1 MTTEIEIA
9 KQKRK
14 AARAT
19 YSKTVNKLQ
28 EILAAESPDVDDLE
42 IHLDQLTE
50 KFKDLKTSDEIFLNL
65 LQKKTGITQAE
76 YEKEYE
82 IAQDYYEKLST
93 FKIKV
98 KKAIAS
104 AEKENGS
111 SASPNP
117 TWRPADGAHA
127 ATKAKQNLPEIRL
140 PQFDEDLDEDSSITP
155 EKFLHETPISSV
167 PDVDNI
173 DKSKLNKRCKY
184 IHRLRQTLRSQFRSQ
199 YLGQLRQQSITIYN
213 TQPIKVDEIVLLEDN
228 NKRRLYWNLA
238 RVLKV
243 IPGRDG
249 QIRLA
254 LIKTENSELLRPV
267 QRLYRLELENPVVK
281 TGDEPIPLTT
291 SSGRVVKTP
300 AK

>member
-140 PQFDEDLDEDSSITP
+140 PHSS
-155 EKFLHETPISSV
+155 S
-167 PDVDNI
+167 
-173 DKSKLNKRCKY
+173 KSNSWSRWAN
-184 IHRLRQTLRSQFRSQ
+184 QTCSHKNR
-199 YLGQLRQQSITIYN
+199 
-213 TQPIKVDEIVLLEDN
+213 
-228 NKRRLYWNLA
+228 
-238 RVLKV
+238 
-243 IPGRDG
+243 
-249 QIRLA
+249 
-254 LIKTENSELLRPV
+254 
-267 QRLYRLELENPVVK
+267 YRLELENPVVK

>member
-98 KKAIAS
+98 KRAIAS
-104 AEKENGS
+104 AEKDNGS

-140 PQFDEDLDEDSSITP
+140 PHSS
-155 EKFLHETPISSV
+155 S
-167 PDVDNI
+167 
-173 DKSKLNKRCKY
+173 KSNSWSRWAN
-184 IHRLRQTLRSQFRSQ
+184 QTCSHKNR
-199 YLGQLRQQSITIYN
+199 
-213 TQPIKVDEIVLLEDN
+213 
-228 NKRRLYWNLA
+228 
-238 RVLKV
+238 
-243 IPGRDG
+243 
-249 QIRLA
+249 
-254 LIKTENSELLRPV
+254 
-267 QRLYRLELENPVVK
+267 YRLELENHVVK

>member
-98 KKAIAS
+98 KRAIAS
-104 AEKENGS
+104 AEKDNGS

-140 PQFDEDLDEDSSITP
+140 PHSS
-155 EKFLHETPISSV
+155 S
-167 PDVDNI
+167 
-173 DKSKLNKRCKY
+173 KSNSWSRWAN
-184 IHRLRQTLRSQFRSQ
+184 QTCSHKNR
-199 YLGQLRQQSITIYN
+199 
-213 TQPIKVDEIVLLEDN
+213 
-228 NKRRLYWNLA
+228 
-238 RVLKV
+238 
-243 IPGRDG
+243 
-249 QIRLA
+249 
-254 LIKTENSELLRPV
+254 
-267 QRLYRLELENPVVK
+267 YRLELENPVVK
-281 TGDEPIPLTT
+281 TGDEPIPLTI

>member
-28 EILAAESPDVDDLE
+28 EILAVESPDVDDLE

-140 PQFDEDLDEDSSITP
+140 PQFDEFLQE
-155 EKFLHETPISSV
+155 EAEYLVKKFL
-167 PDVDNI
+167 N
-173 DKSKLNKRCKY
+173 
-184 IHRLRQTLRSQFRSQ
+184 
-199 YLGQLRQQSITIYN
+199 
-213 TQPIKVDEIVLLEDN
+213 DEQ
-228 NKRRLYWNLA
+228 RRLPSAEDAVKRSL
-238 RVLKV
+238 
-243 IPGRDG
+243 
-249 QIRLA
+249 
-254 LIKTENSELLRPV
+254 TFLR
-267 QRLYRLELENPVVK
+267 
-281 TGDEPIPLTT
+281 GFD
-291 SSGRVVKTP
+291 
-300 AK
+300 

>member
-1 MTTEIEIA
+1 QKRKWKMTTEIEIA

-98 KKAIAS
+98 KRAIAS
-104 AEKENGS
+104 AEKDNGS

-140 PQFDEDLDEDSSITP
+140 PHSS
-155 EKFLHETPISSV
+155 S
-167 PDVDNI
+167 
-173 DKSKLNKRCKY
+173 KSNSWSRWAN
-184 IHRLRQTLRSQFRSQ
+184 QTCSHKNR
-199 YLGQLRQQSITIYN
+199 
-213 TQPIKVDEIVLLEDN
+213 
-228 NKRRLYWNLA
+228 
-238 RVLKV
+238 
-243 IPGRDG
+243 
-249 QIRLA
+249 
-254 LIKTENSELLRPV
+254 
-267 QRLYRLELENPVVK
+267 YRLELENPVVK

>member
-1 MTTEIEIA
+1 MTTEMEIP

-42 IHLDQLTE
+42 IQLDQLTE

-65 LQKKTGITQAE
+65 LQKKAGITQAE

-127 ATKAKQNLPEIRL
+127 ATKAKRNLPEIRL
-140 PQFDEDLDEDSSITP
+140 PQFDG
-155 EKFLHETPISSV
+155 K
-167 PDVDNI
+167 
-173 DKSKLNKRCKY
+173 
-184 IHRLRQTLRSQFRSQ
+184 
-199 YLGQLRQQSITIYN
+199 LRQQSIKIYN

-228 NKRRLYWNLA
+228 NKRRSYWNLA

>member
-1 MTTEIEIA
+1 MTSEIEIA

-65 LQKKTGITQAE
+65 LQKKTGITQVE

-93 FKIKV
+93 FNIKV

-140 PQFDEDLDEDSSITP
+140 PQFD
-155 EKFLHETPISSV
+155 
-167 PDVDNI
+167 
-173 DKSKLNKRCKY
+173 
-184 IHRLRQTLRSQFRSQ
+184 
-199 YLGQLRQQSITIYN
+199 GQLRQQSIKIYN

-228 NKRRLYWNLA
+228 NKRRSYWNLA

>member
-28 EILAAESPDVDDLE
+28 EILAAESPDVADLE

-111 SASPNP
+111 SASPNL

-140 PQFDEDLDEDSSITP
+140 PQFDGLAEIEVSSARRWSQ
-155 EKFLHETPISSV
+155 LH
-167 PDVDNI
+167 
-173 DKSKLNKRCKY
+173 L
-184 IHRLRQTLRSQFRSQ
+184 QFRLSLTSKYQ
-199 YLGQLRQQSITIYN
+199 GNIITVKVADARAVRYN
-213 TQPIKVDEIVLLEDN
+213 H
-228 NKRRLYWNLA
+228 
-238 RVLKV
+238 
-243 IPGRDG
+243 
-249 QIRLA
+249 
-254 LIKTENSELLRPV
+254 
-267 QRLYRLELENPVVK
+267 
-281 TGDEPIPLTT
+281 
-291 SSGRVVKTP
+291 
-300 AK
+300 AKCIADPS

>member
-117 TWRPADGAHA
+117 TWRPADGAHV

-140 PQFDEDLDEDSSITP
+140 PHSS
-155 EKFLHETPISSV
+155 S
-167 PDVDNI
+167 
-173 DKSKLNKRCKY
+173 KSNSWSRWAN
-184 IHRLRQTLRSQFRSQ
+184 QTCSHKNR
-199 YLGQLRQQSITIYN
+199 
-213 TQPIKVDEIVLLEDN
+213 
-228 NKRRLYWNLA
+228 
-238 RVLKV
+238 
-243 IPGRDG
+243 
-249 QIRLA
+249 
-254 LIKTENSELLRPV
+254 
-267 QRLYRLELENPVVK
+267 YRLELENPVVK
-281 TGDEPIPLTT
+281 IGDEPIPLTT

>member
-98 KKAIAS
+98 KRAIAS
-104 AEKENGS
+104 AEKDNGS

-140 PQFDEDLDEDSSITP
+140 PHSS
-155 EKFLHETPISSV
+155 S
-167 PDVDNI
+167 
-173 DKSKLNKRCKY
+173 KSNSWSRWAN
-184 IHRLRQTLRSQFRSQ
+184 QTCSHKNR
-199 YLGQLRQQSITIYN
+199 
-213 TQPIKVDEIVLLEDN
+213 
-228 NKRRLYWNLA
+228 
-238 RVLKV
+238 
-243 IPGRDG
+243 
-249 QIRLA
+249 
-254 LIKTENSELLRPV
+254 
-267 QRLYRLELENPVVK
+267 YRLELENPVVK
-281 TGDEPIPLTT
+281 TGDEPIPLTIN
-291 SSGRVVKTP
+291 SGRVVKTP

>member
-28 EILAAESPDVDDLE
+28 EILAAGSPDVDDLE

-98 KKAIAS
+98 KRAIAS

-140 PQFDEDLDEDSSITP
+140 PHSS
-155 EKFLHETPISSV
+155 S
-167 PDVDNI
+167 
-173 DKSKLNKRCKY
+173 KSNSWSRWAN
-184 IHRLRQTLRSQFRSQ
+184 QTCSHKNR
-199 YLGQLRQQSITIYN
+199 
-213 TQPIKVDEIVLLEDN
+213 
-228 NKRRLYWNLA
+228 
-238 RVLKV
+238 
-243 IPGRDG
+243 
-249 QIRLA
+249 
-254 LIKTENSELLRPV
+254 
-267 QRLYRLELENPVVK
+267 YRLELENPVVK

>member
-28 EILAAESPDVDDLE
+28 EILAAESPDIDDLE

-98 KKAIAS
+98 KRAIAS
-104 AEKENGS
+104 AEKDNGS

-140 PQFDEDLDEDSSITP
+140 PQFD
-155 EKFLHETPISSV
+155 
-167 PDVDNI
+167 
-173 DKSKLNKRCKY
+173 
-184 IHRLRQTLRSQFRSQ
+184 
-199 YLGQLRQQSITIYN
+199 
-213 TQPIKVDEIVLLEDN
+213 
-228 NKRRLYWNLA
+228 A

-267 QRLYRLELENPVVK
+267 QRLYRLELENPVVE

>member
-1 MTTEIEIA
+1 MPEGDSGSE
-9 KQKRK
+9 R
-14 AARAT
+14 R
-19 YSKTVNKLQ
+19 
-28 EILAAESPDVDDLE
+28 PDVDGLE

-65 LQKKTGITQAE
+65 LQKKAGITQTE

-93 FKIKV
+93 FKIK
-98 KKAIAS
+98 
-104 AEKENGS
+104 G
-111 SASPNP
+111 
-117 TWRPADGAHA
+117 
-127 ATKAKQNLPEIRL
+127 
-140 PQFDEDLDEDSSITP
+140 
-155 EKFLHETPISSV
+155 
-167 PDVDNI
+167 
-173 DKSKLNKRCKY
+173 
-184 IHRLRQTLRSQFRSQ
+184 
-199 YLGQLRQQSITIYN
+199 
-213 TQPIKVDEIVLLEDN
+213 DEIVLLEDN
-228 NKRRLYWNLA
+228 NKRRSYWNLA

-267 QRLYRLELENPVVK
+267 QRLYRLELENPVEK

-291 SSGRVVKTP
+291 RSGTVVKTP

>member
-65 LQKKTGITQAE
+65 LQKKAGITQAE

-111 SASPNP
+111 SASPNL

-140 PQFDEDLDEDSSITP
+140 PQFDGDP
-155 EKFLHETPISSV
+155 
-167 PDVDNI
+167 
-173 DKSKLNKRCKY
+173 R
-184 IHRLRQTLRSQFRSQ
+184 
-199 YLGQLRQQSITIYN
+199 QLRQQSIKIYN

-228 NKRRLYWNLA
+228 NKRRSYWNLA

-243 IPGRDG
+243 ISGRDG

>member
-1 MTTEIEIA
+1 MTTEMEIA

-50 KFKDLKTSDEIFLNL
+50 KFKDLRYSSTYFKRKLAL
-65 LQKKTGITQAE
+65 L
-76 YEKEYE
+76 
-82 IAQDYYEKLST
+82 KL
-93 FKIKV
+93 
-98 KKAIAS
+98 
-104 AEKENGS
+104 
-111 SASPNP
+111 
-117 TWRPADGAHA
+117 R
-127 ATKAKQNLPEIRL
+127 
-140 PQFDEDLDEDSSITP
+140 
-155 EKFLHETPISSV
+155 
-167 PDVDNI
+167 
-173 DKSKLNKRCKY
+173 
-184 IHRLRQTLRSQFRSQ
+184 
-199 YLGQLRQQSITIYN
+199 QLRQQSIKIYN
-213 TQPIKVDEIVLLEDN
+213 TQPIKVDEIVLLEEN
-228 NKRRLYWNLA
+228 NKRRSYWNLA

-243 IPGRDG
+243 IPSRDG

-254 LIKTENSELLRPV
+254 LTKTEDSELLRPV

-281 TGDEPIPLTT
+281 TGDEPISLTT

>member
-50 KFKDLKTSDEIFLNL
+50 KFRDLKTSDEIFLNL

-140 PQFDEDLDEDSSITP
+140 PQFDGDPRNWLT
-155 EKFLHETPISSV
+155 FWTQF
-167 PDVDNI
+167 
-173 DKSKLNKRCKY
+173 NK
-184 IHRLRQTLRSQFRSQ
+184 IH
-199 YLGQLRQQSITIYN
+199 
-213 TQPIKVDEIVLLEDN
+213 
-228 NKRRLYWNLA
+228 
-238 RVLKV
+238 
-243 IPGRDG
+243 
-249 QIRLA
+249 
-254 LIKTENSELLRPV
+254 
-267 QRLYRLELENPVVK
+267 
-281 TGDEPIPLTT
+281 
-291 SSGRVVKTP
+291 
-300 AK
+300 

>member
-98 KKAIAS
+98 KRAIAS
-104 AEKENGS
+104 AEKDNGS

-140 PQFDEDLDEDSSITP
+140 PQFD
-155 EKFLHETPISSV
+155 
-167 PDVDNI
+167 
-173 DKSKLNKRCKY
+173 
-184 IHRLRQTLRSQFRSQ
+184 
-199 YLGQLRQQSITIYN
+199 
-213 TQPIKVDEIVLLEDN
+213 
-228 NKRRLYWNLA
+228 A

-281 TGDEPIPLTT
+281 TGDKPIPLTT

>member
-9 KQKRK
+9 KQKKK

-28 EILAAESPDVDDLE
+28 EILVAESPDVDDLE

-111 SASPNP
+111 SATPNP

-140 PQFDEDLDEDSSITP
+140 PQFD
-155 EKFLHETPISSV
+155 
-167 PDVDNI
+167 
-173 DKSKLNKRCKY
+173 
-184 IHRLRQTLRSQFRSQ
+184 
-199 YLGQLRQQSITIYN
+199 GQLRQQSIKIYN

-228 NKRRLYWNLA
+228 NKRRSYWNLA

-291 SSGRVVKTP
+291 SSGRVVKTH